1 MGYEFL
7 ANCALLSPL
16 KKKKKEL
23 TSLTNVDIPIQRRGP
38 RFYIRTRYELSINGV
53 VYIYIK
59 LSYE

>member
-23 TSLTNVDIPIQRRGP
+23 TSLTNVDIPVRGEEGSK
-38 RFYIRTRYELSINGV
+38 ILCTYEI
-53 VYIYIK
+53 
-59 LSYE
+59 

>member
-16 KKKKKEL
+16 QKKKKKKRREL

-38 RFYIRTRYELSINGV
+38 RFDFMYVRDMS
-53 VYIYIK
+53 
-59 LSYE
+59 